1 MTLVSSVVIGLLSL
15 GFCSLILLGLHHQAV
30 KDRADQILLADL
42 RVIRLIAEN
51 ELPPVIHE
59 QTTAIQVVDAK
70 GRIVAASEQM
80 TGKPRMAYLTPASG
94 GTTVA
99 RVTCSSPAFP
109 HSCVNVVAERIA
121 VRPLIIYGAQPGVP
135 WYVHPWLLTI
145 LLGGSGL
152 LVAAAAIGAYRTVR
166 KALNPVDDVVHEL
179 AEITA
184 TDLGCRVPVPGHHDE
199 MRELAETVNQTLDR
213 LEAAVEKQ
221 RRFACDASHDLRTP
235 MTAMRVQVEEAQLH
249 PAEADWPQVAVAL
262 EAGFDLLE
270 AIITDLLALAR
281 LDSSVTSAKER
292 VDLGELVTCELRRR
306 LAQRRIVTNLQPG
319 VVITGDRLQ
328 LSRLLTNLVDN
339 AERHAAS
346 TVTVSVRREGDAAV
360 LEVNDDGPGIP
371 PEHRDVVFDR
381 FIRLDTAR
389 NKETKG
395 TGLGLPIARG
405 IAAQHGGTL
414 TIEDSEQGAR
424 FVVRIPLREP
434 EWLVTPPADSRLR

>member
-1 MTLVSSVVIGLLSL
+1 
-15 GFCSLILLGLHHQAV
+15 
-30 KDRADQILLADL
+30 
-42 RVIRLIAEN
+42 
-51 ELPPVIHE
+51 
-59 QTTAIQVVDAK
+59 
-70 GRIVAASEQM
+70 
-80 TGKPRMAYLTPASG
+80 
-94 GTTVA
+94 
-99 RVTCSSPAFP
+99 
-109 HSCVNVVAERIA
+109 
-121 VRPLIIYGAQPGVP
+121 
-135 WYVHPWLLTI
+135 
-145 LLGGSGL
+145 L

-221 RRFACDASHDLRTP
+221 RRFASDASHDLRTP

-270 AIITDLLALAR
+270 AIVTDLLALAR
-281 LDSSVTSAKER
+281 LDSSVTPAKER
-292 VDLGELVTCELRRR
+292 VDLGELVTSELRRR
-306 LAQRRIVTNLQPG
+306 PDQRRIVTNLQPGQPG

-424 FVVRIPLREP
+424 FVVRIPIREP